1 MKQLFSYL
9 SLAICCLT
17 LTAQPGGSQSLHDR
31 QARQSPDWFRRGL
44 TYQVMPRSMSEAGTL
59 KGAEAHLERLRDL
72 GVTTLYLMPVN
83 VADTDMDQAH
93 WSPRQIRSGY
103 NDPRN
108 PYRAADYFHVDP
120 EYGTDQDLKDYIDH
134 AHELGMKVLL
144 DLVSPMVE
152 DKDSLTVKEMPSD
165 SDREVVLHVRA
176 KNDDIARLIG
186 RKGSMASALRQV
198 MSVASHTD
206 DKRVTIKFEEIDG
219 EERA

>member
-1 MKQLFSYL
+1 M
-9 SLAICCLT
+9 
-17 LTAQPGGSQSLHDR
+17 
-31 QARQSPDWFRRGL
+31 
-44 TYQVMPRSMSEAGTL
+44 
-59 KGAEAHLERLRDL
+59 AELD
-72 GVTTLYLMPVN
+72 
-83 VADTDMDQAH
+83 
-93 WSPRQIRSGY
+93 
-103 NDPRN
+103 
-108 PYRAADYFHVDP
+108 
-120 EYGTDQDLKDYIDH
+120 
-134 AHELGMKVLL
+134 KVLL